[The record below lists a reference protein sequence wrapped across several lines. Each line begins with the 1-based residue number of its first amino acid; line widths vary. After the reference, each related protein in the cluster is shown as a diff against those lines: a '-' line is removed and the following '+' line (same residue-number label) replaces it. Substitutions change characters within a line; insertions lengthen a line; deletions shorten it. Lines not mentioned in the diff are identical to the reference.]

1 MTNLNDTDRNHII
14 ALIQTGQKLP
24 KEYIYKLFADE
35 SDSRAEDVFLFWN
48 GRKEDTTNVAL
59 PFHSIEHIDEP
70 RKEQDKAQTS
80 LFETDYRGRQ
90 LKGWTNKLIWGD
102 NKLILSS
109 LANGPMRQEIE
120 AQGGLK
126 LIYIDPPFAVGADF
140 GFNIE
145 IGGETAEKKQSVIEE
160 IAYRDTWGKGISS
173 YLSMMYERLKLM
185 HNLLADDGSIY
196 VHCDWRV
203 SSFLRIALNE
213 IFGIDNFSVEI
224 IWQRTTSHAQK
235 QSFGN
240 VHDYILMYRKS
251 KEKFRWNPQYE
262 PHSEEHIKKYYNSVD
277 ETGRKFTLGDM
288 TAAGSGPSRI
298 FYGKEIAPPKGTH
311 WRYSQENIDK
321 LCEDG
326 LVVMTSNDRPRFK
339 RYLDT
344 LEGRIISA
352 LWSDIYPINSQA
364 NESLSYPTQK
374 PEALLER
381 IIKASSN
388 EGDLIADFFCGSGTT
403 AAVAEKLGRKWIT
416 TDLGRFS
423 VHTARKRLIG
433 VQRALQAGGKNFRAF
448 ELLNLGKYERQFFM
462 DDASLTNGKRKED
475 IYVDLILEAY
485 KAKRID
491 NHSTLHGH
499 KVGRFV
505 HVGPLD
511 VPVTQSRLMAIFEEC
526 CQKLYT
532 QVDVL
537 GFEFEMGLTPQFIQE
552 LKEKGVSVTLKY
564 IPKDVFDKRAVEKG
578 QVKFFDVAYLN
589 TKEKIKDKSITIELT
604 DFVTHYTQDDIEEL
618 QQSMRPGSKVVIE
631 GGQILKIEKDKN
643 EIITRTVLTQ
653 NWFDWIDYWAIDFNY
668 EDKKEIIKIPSVLG
682 LNGLKDAKIE
692 EKQNEAILQSSN
704 PTNLNPDNEVW
715 TGNYIFENEWQSFR
729 TKKTPMLE
737 FTSIAHQYK
746 TAGKYKVMVKV
757 VDILG
762 IDTSKII
769 EVNIA

>member
-1 MTNLNDTDRNHII
+1 MNLNETDKSRII
-14 ALIQTGQKLP
+14 ELIKAGEKLP
-24 KEYIYKLFADE
+24 KEFIYKLFSDE
-35 SDSRAEDVFLFWN
+35 EDVFLFWN
-48 GRKEDTTNVAL
+48 GRKEDVTNIAL

-70 RKEQDKAQTS
+70 RKEKGKAQATM
-80 LFETDYRGRQ
+80 FETDFRGRQ

-109 LANGPMRQEIE
+109 LVNGPIREEIE
-120 AQGGLK
+120 KEGGLK

-140 GFNIE
+140 GFDIQ
-145 IGGETAEKKQSVIEE
+145 IGGETAEKKQSIIEE

-185 HNLLADDGSIY
+185 HHLLSNDGSIY
-196 VHCDWRV
+196 LHCDWRV
-203 SSFLRIALNE
+203 VNHLRLLLDD
-213 IFGIDNFSVEI
+213 IFGAD
-224 IWQRTTSHAQK
+224 
-235 QSFGN
+235 
-240 VHDYILMYRKS
+240 
-251 KEKFRWNPQYE
+251 KFRNSIAWNYSGWNKKLNSGYE
-262 PHSEEHIKKYYNSVD
+262 KRYDSI
-277 ETGRKFTLGDM
+277 L
-288 TAAGSGPSRI
+288 
-298 FYGKEIAPPKGTH
+298 FYGKGEKQIFNSFFEQWESKEEYVKRRKQKLLIEEGTN
-311 WRYSQENIDK
+311 REYVLS
-321 LCEDG
+321 DG
-326 LVVMTSNDRPRFK
+326 GNGTRIK
-339 RYLDT
+339 RYLDEAIA
-344 LEGRIISA
+344 EGVVVDDVWSLDKLNNSA
-352 LWSDIYPINSQA
+352 KENVD
-364 NESLSYPTQK
+364 YPTQK

-433 VQRALQAGGKNFRAF
+433 VQRELQENGKDFRAF

-462 DDASLTNGKRKED
+462 DDLTNGKRKAKED
-475 IYVDLILEAY
+475 LYVDLILEAY

-491 NHSTLHGH
+491 GHATLHGS
-499 KVGRFV
+499 KAGRFV
-505 HVGPLD
+505 NVGPLD
-511 VPVTQSRLMAIFEEC
+511 VPVTQSRLMDIFEEC
-526 CQKLYT
+526 RQKLYT

-589 TKEKIKDKSITIELT
+589 TKEKVKGKSITIELT

-618 QQSMRPGSKVVIE
+618 QQSMRAGSKVVIE
-631 GGQILKIEKDKN
+631 DGQIFKIEKDKN
-643 EIITRTVLTQ
+643 GIITRTVLTK

-668 EDKKEIIKIPSVLG
+668 EDKKEIIKVKNDKG
-682 LNGLKDAKIE
+682 ETE
-692 EKQNEAILQSSN
+692 EKWS
-704 PTNLNPDNEVW
+704 
-715 TGNYIFENEWQSFR
+715 GNYLFENEWQSFR
-729 TKKTPMLE
+729 TKKTPTLE

-746 TAGKYKVMVKV
+746 KEGKYKVMVKV

-769 EVNIA
+769 EVNIK